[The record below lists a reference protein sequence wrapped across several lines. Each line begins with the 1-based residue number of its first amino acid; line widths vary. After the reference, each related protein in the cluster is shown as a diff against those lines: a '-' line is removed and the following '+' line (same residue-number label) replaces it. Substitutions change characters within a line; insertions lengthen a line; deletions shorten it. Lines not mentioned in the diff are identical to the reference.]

1 MPDNTEPLSLELKV
15 ENVGLGTISMDRIG
29 EIMRKL
35 ADLADSKK
43 HVHLEAVTD
52 GCVSFA
58 WTVEAAAV
66 ASVSTRLSEA
76 GRLDGGSAR
85 AAWQDLND
93 VLTDIDS
100 TAELSNKTA
109 GRVIL
114 AFPGARAADG
124 ALPPF
129 WQTGSLRGRLVSLR
143 LTNEGY
149 KGTVANASGR
159 EIFDVSEALAVELK
173 AVLFGHVEISG
184 RAQWQRNADGQWR
197 LLKFQASGHRILGNE
212 GLVALRS
219 RLLAAGGF
227 GPADPDQVRRELDAV
242 R

>member
-1 MPDNTEPLSLELKV
+1 MSDNIEPLSLELKV
-15 ENVGLGTISMDRIG
+15 ENVGLGTLSMDKIG
-29 EIMRKL
+29 EIMRCF

-58 WTVEAAAV
+58 CRVEAAAV
-66 ASVSTRLSEA
+66 DDVTARLSEA
-76 GRLDGGSAR
+76 GRLDGGSPR

-93 VLTDIDS
+93 VLTELGS

-109 GRVIL
+109 GKVIL

-124 ALPPF
+124 ALPPL
-129 WQTGSLRGRLVSLR
+129 WQASSLRGRLVSLR
-143 LTNEGY
+143 LTNDGY
-149 KGTVANASGR
+149 KGTIANAGGR
-159 EIFDVSEALAVELK
+159 EIFEVNEALASELK
-173 AVLFGHVEISG
+173 VVLFEQVEVSG
-184 RAQWQRNADGQWR
+184 RARWQRTADGQWR
-197 LLKFQASGHRILGNE
+197 LLKFQASGHRTLSSS
-212 GLVALRS
+212 GLSALRTK
-219 RLLAAGGF
+219 LLAAGGF

>member
-1 MPDNTEPLSLELKV
+1 MPDNTESLSLELKV
-15 ENVGLGTISMDRIG
+15 ENVGLGTLPMDKIG
-29 EIMRKL
+29 EIMRRL
-35 ADLADSKK
+35 ADLAESKK

-58 WTVEAAAV
+58 WRVEAAAV
-66 ASVSTRLSEA
+66 ANVSTRLSEA
-76 GRLDGGSAR
+76 GQLDGGSAR

-93 VLTDIDS
+93 VLTDIGS
-100 TAELSNKTA
+100 RAELSNKTE
-109 GRVIL
+109 GKVIL
-114 AFPGARAADG
+114 AFPGALAADG

-129 WQTGSLRGRLVSLR
+129 WQTGSLRGRFISLR

-149 KGTVANASGR
+149 KGTVTNASGR
-159 EIFDVSEALAVELK
+159 EIFEVNEALAVELK

-184 RAQWQRNADGQWR
+184 RARWQRNADGQWR
-197 LLKFQASGHRILGNE
+197 LLKFQASGHRVLGSD
-212 GLVALRS
+212 GLATLRS

-227 GPADPDQVRRELDAV
+227 GPADSDQVRQELDAV